1 MDGVASSCEGD
12 SWLLPSG
19 ECSLFGCSAG
29 YFRSSSAKECSQCDA
44 ACSECSGP
52 SSSECLACPSSHY
65 LNKLNGQAGDCHAK
79 TTEPTPPGFELFV
92 FHTAVF
98 SADTDGS
105 LARPFLDL
113 RDALRRADEL
123 AARFTAASVTI
134 YLSSAD
140 WHSLPVDPL
149 TYVPSQVSAT
159 RDYAL
164 SIR

>member
-1 MDGVASSCEGD
+1 M
-12 SWLLPSG
+12 
-19 ECSLFGCSAG
+19 F
-29 YFRSSSAKECSQCDA
+29 
-44 ACSECSGP
+44 
-52 SSSECLACPSSHY
+52 
-65 LNKLNGQAGDCHAK
+65 N
-79 TTEPTPPGFELFV
+79 
-92 FHTAVF
+92 TAVF

-105 LARPFLDL
+105 LAKPFLDL

-123 AARFTAASVTI
+123 AAPFTAASVTI

-149 TYVPSQVSAT
+149 TYVPSKVSAT